1 MSEQIVRQAVVLAG
15 GMGMRLRP
23 FTEKE
28 PKPMYPVG
36 EKPFIGHLM
45 RQIKAFGIENVLL
58 LLGYKA
64 NSIMDYL
71 GDGKNF
77 GLHISYD
84 VTPVE
89 FQTGDRIFHAKD
101 KLEPIFV
108 LMYCDNYCPI
118 NFDKLREDFFSHNA
132 LAQVSVYENRDHYT
146 KSNIR
151 TGEDGKVLIY
161 DKKRT
166 AADLEGVDIGYAMI
180 RRELLGQ
187 LPRDGGSFEEAA
199 YSFAAAQGRM
209 FATITKHRYYS
220 IGSWERMELTRK
232 FFENRPTVFLDRDG
246 TVNVKAPKACYIEN
260 SEQFVW
266 LEGAKEAVRL
276 LKENGFRV
284 LIVTNQPGIARG
296 NLTGDTLEAI
306 HKKMQRDLEQIG
318 AEIDKIYY
326 CPHDWEEGCEC
337 RKPRPG
343 MLYQAQ
349 KDYHLDL
356 TKCVMIG
363 DDERDMAAGRAAGC
377 KTCQVTEQR
386 NLLQIV
392 KEIVKGKQE

>member
-1 MSEQIVRQAVVLAG
+1 
-15 GMGMRLRP
+15 
-23 FTEKE
+23 
-28 PKPMYPVG
+28 
-36 EKPFIGHLM
+36 
-45 RQIKAFGIENVLL
+45 
-58 LLGYKA
+58 
-64 NSIMDYL
+64 
-71 GDGKNF
+71 
-77 GLHISYD
+77 
-84 VTPVE
+84 
-89 FQTGDRIFHAKD
+89 
-101 KLEPIFV
+101 
-108 LMYCDNYCPI
+108 
-118 NFDKLREDFFSHNA
+118 
-132 LAQVSVYENRDHYT
+132 
-146 KSNIR
+146 
-151 TGEDGKVLIY
+151 
-161 DKKRT
+161 
-166 AADLEGVDIGYAMI
+166 
-180 RRELLGQ
+180 
-187 LPRDGGSFEEAA
+187 
-199 YSFAAAQGRM
+199 
-209 FATITKHRYYS
+209 
-220 IGSWERMELTRK
+220 MELTRK

-260 SEQFVW
+260 SGQFVW

-284 LIVTNQPGIARG
+284 LMVTNQPGIARG